1 MFGRSQWT
9 ALGAVIAV
17 LVGGGSLLTASAAG
31 SSSASLF
38 VPITPCRLFDT
49 RAGSD
54 NIGPRATP
62 LGPDEIHIAQVWGAN
77 GNCAIP
83 TGATGV
89 SLGVTVVNPTAA
101 SYLTVFPA
109 DATRPLASNLN
120 WVAGQAPTPNAVTA
134 PLSEDGRMGLY
145 NLAGTVDVLVDIV
158 GFYELGS
165 GGTPGPPGEDGD
177 DGDPGPRPAHVV
189 WVAASGGDF
198 TSLGEALA
206 SITDNSFS
214 NRYVIKIAPGVY
226 PETQAVELKDYVDIE
241 GSGQDITTITCAC
254 GSNALDGTSPTLR
267 VVGKPHLRTEVRDLT
282 VSNTGGGTT
291 ASVGTF
297 LGGVSQG
304 RPSLRNVTSIA
315 TGGTET
321 NVGILIANSD
331 PILTDVTAV
340 ASGATIE
347 NRGLFMSNSGL
358 SSAPIITNVTAL
370 ATGSSVIN
378 VGLWNSGFDATL
390 RNVTATAT
398 GAPSGHGVSSSSSS
412 MTMIGG
418 SATATGTTASTS
430 GIFISGNGFPSF
442 NTVTAT
448 ATGSSSARGIH
459 IQGTATATVVNSTVF
474 GSGTG
479 IGNSQNGKLT
489 VRDSF
494 VNGSSISI
502 RNDGSTVHVANTAL
516 PSAVQGAMACI
527 NAYNATSFVLLNA
540 TCQ

>member
-9 ALGAVIAV
+9 AAGAVVAM

-31 SSSASLF
+31 SPSASSF

-77 GNCAIP
+77 GNCTIP

-134 PLSEDGRMGLY
+134 PLSADGRMGLY

-165 GGTPGPPGEDGD
+165 GGTPGPPGEDGE

-241 GSGQDITTITCAC
+241 GSGQDVTTITCAC

-282 VSNTGGGTT
+282 VTNTGGGTT

-304 RPSLRNVTSIA
+304 RPSLRNVTSTA

-370 ATGSSVIN
+370 ASGSAVIN

-479 IGNSQNGKLT
+479 IGNSQNAKLT

-494 VNGSSISI
+494 VNGSSNSI
-502 RNDGSTVHVANTAL
+502 RNDGSTVQVANTAL
-516 PSAVQGAMACI
+516 TSAVQGTMACI